1 MAVLRLPVLLLYA
14 RLLSVAR
21 RLPQQTDAALN
32 RESFGLGEQPSLPQA
47 WTALEAWK
55 AKVWLQQHD
64 GIRSS
69 HRVHPKA
76 GHSPARL
83 KSRPHRHEIWTKVG
97 QKGQRQGGKHTCIE
111 SQARAAAAATAPTKP
126 RRAWRKLAQKHT
138 HEERERERDG
148 GLVLVLWT
156 RPRLVTWLAVPS
168 NSPLT

>member
-111 SQARAAAAATAPTKP
+111 SQARGLPQ
-126 RRAWRKLAQKHT
+126 RRPQQNQDALGASWHKNTHT
-138 HEERERERDG
+138 RRERERETAD
-148 GLVLVLWT
+148 
-156 RPRLVTWLAVPS
+156 S
-168 NSPLT
+168 S